1 LFEKINPVKMKGILI
16 MLMMVFT
23 IVFGVS
29 AQRNEVDSIR
39 LDADT
44 LVQSSSFMEI
54 LPLLNFL
61 KDNPFEIFSTRGF
74 EDEDPNALVRE
85 RIEKE
90 EIYNTLGQRVYGELQ
105 KNKIYFIKIVDGET
119 KAIIKISRLIVL

>member
-1 LFEKINPVKMKGILI
+1 MKGILI
-16 MLMMVFT
+16 VLMMVFA

-44 LVQSSSFMEI
+44 LIQSSSFMEI